1 MRTLSRSVA
10 QGIGLLVDRERPW
23 RRDFLVLRAANRFSP
38 GLVER
43 AQQRL
48 EGRLRDYPEALVPY
62 LDYVEQ
68 RDGAEAAL
76 SYAQRLAEQDDT
88 TAAMLVEIAKA
99 HYLRRALALGDVYIE
114 RAKEIDPACAR
125 IYDEEAWNQR
135 ARGNLHREIHA
146 VEQSIALAGDEETR
160 LSWRGWLAD
169 ALVRQGRYADAW
181 EELSTFP
188 ALPAGDERL
197 LIRAYCARQIGEPAA
212 AQEAY
217 RAFAPAPACAGT
229 PESAVQGFDLL
240 RVASLQFEE
249 YQHADEAAELLREL
263 PDTAETRLFE
273 LSFLA
278 RLQLGELDLALRH
291 ARHAAARPDRAPGT
305 REALGGLL
313 ELLDRPDEALEVY
326 AGSDQRDL
334 TPLARFRRSAIV
346 AEREPGDAP
355 GSEQRAVESY
365 LDGPGPESVIAG
377 SALEGEVDPQLQALV
392 SRFNQQLVRPLR
404 VEHLRQIAA
413 RASGHE
419 LRAQAAL
426 QLAARLAEA
435 EEWPGAWAAIRAAQV
450 ERLPFVP
457 LSLEAWTDLG
467 SPLDRFYDECSETEP
482 IQPRTVLYESSLG
495 ATTSCN
501 PLAICRELL
510 DDPQHPDLLHVWS
523 IAPGAAIHP
532 SLLDRPNVVFV
543 RKGSPGH
550 FRYLASAGYIVNNST
565 IEYGFSKRDGQR
577 YLNTWHGVPWKTMG
591 RDNRSEPF
599 AYGNISRNFLHADAV
614 LGPDP
619 HTLDV
624 LSRGHD
630 VDQLIP
636 HVFVRGGY
644 PRNDLS
650 VKLSDED
657 RTALRAEL
665 GVPADGR
672 LVLYMPTWKGTFT
685 ERDAEVQQV
694 VDVARGLG
702 APGLTIAVRAHHYV
716 SEAFRGAAD
725 PDGFVFVPPQLDTNE
740 LIGAADAVVTDFS
753 SVLFDAAAVG
763 VPVVK
768 LIADIEAYSADR
780 GLYFGAEEVPGADA
794 RSTEEARQLLLQAVQ
809 DRQGFVDEYA
819 EQTARFSSPETGTS
833 ARRAVEL
840 LFGAGGDP
848 APVPVPDAQPAA
860 APDAASHA
868 GTSAASADPAPRRAV
883 LLSTGGLPPNGITRS
898 VRSLIAALDG
908 SEYAP
913 YLMPNRNALEGAEA
927 DTLADVRRYSRVLP
941 QVGQY
946 AGTRMEREALQFFST
961 RRYIDFPLAKRH
973 VARGMEREARRLFGQ
988 AVFHS
993 AVEFSAYDAKNI
1005 ALVNDGVRIAGG
1017 RRGII
1022 FHNEMWKE
1030 IENKYP
1036 RLRAGLLT
1044 MDRMAFCASV
1054 SDGVRDYNAETMHE
1068 HLGVPREKHITIENT
1083 INVAEIRALAE
1094 IPMDPSDAEWYASE
1108 GAHAC
1113 VIARLS
1119 HEKNHAQL
1127 FEALAACRDELGR
1140 PVKITC
1146 LGEGPLRLELE
1157 RQIAALG
1164 IGDLVRLRGLVP
1176 NPQAHLRAAGAL
1188 ILPSLHEGQPLVIL
1202 EALTVGAPVVA
1213 TDTPGSRSV
1222 LHDGAFGPL
1231 VPISLEGLVEA
1242 LHRVADGRLS
1252 GTGEFDPEAFT
1263 ARSLRMFT
1271 EAIDPT
1277 G

>member
-10 QGIGLLVDRERPW
+10 QGIGLLVDRDRPW
-23 RRDFLVLRAANRFSP
+23 RRDFLLLRAANRLSP
-38 GLVER
+38 GLVPGALR
-43 AQQRL
+43 RL
-48 EGRLRDYPEALVPY
+48 ENRLHDHPEALVPY
-62 LDYVEQ
+62 LDYLEQ
-68 RDGAEAAL
+68 REGAEAAL
-76 SYAQRLAEQDDT
+76 SYAQRLAEQSDT
-88 TAAMLVEIAKA
+88 TAGMLVEIAKA
-99 HYLRRALALGDVYIE
+99 HYLRRALSLGDFYIE
-114 RAKEIDPACAR
+114 RAKEVDPACAR

-146 VEQSIALAGDEETR
+146 VEQSIALAADEETR
-160 LSWRGWLAD
+160 LYWRGWLAD

-181 EELSTFP
+181 GELSTFP
-188 ALPAGDERL
+188 SLPAGDERL
-197 LIRAYCARQIGEPAA
+197 LIRAYCARRIGRPEAA
-212 AQEAY
+212 VEAY
-217 RAFAPAPACAGT
+217 RAFAPVAAETGAAAGAP
-229 PESAVQGFDLL
+229 GFDLL
-240 RVASLQFEE
+240 RVAGLQFEE

-263 PDTAETRLFE
+263 PDSADTRLFE

-278 RLQLGELDLALRH
+278 RLQLGELDLALQH
-291 ARHAAARPDRAPGT
+291 ARHAAARPDRSAET
-305 REALGGLL
+305 RGELGRLL
-313 ELLDRPDEALEVY
+313 ELLDRPHDALEVY
-326 AGSDQRDL
+326 AGCDQRDL
-334 TPLARFRRSAIV
+334 TPLARFRRSALI
-346 AEREPGDAP
+346 AAQQDERE
-355 GSEQRAVESY
+355 AVARY
-365 LDGPGPESVIAG
+365 LDGLDLDGTIPG
-377 SALEGEVDPQLQALV
+377 SALEGEVDPQLEGLV
-392 SRFNQQLVRPLR
+392 SRFNRQLVRPLR
-404 VEHLRQIAA
+404 LEHLRQIAA

-426 QLAARLAEA
+426 GLAAQLAEA
-435 EEWPGAWAAIRAAQV
+435 EEWAQAWDAVRAAQV
-450 ERLPFVP
+450 ERLPFVR
-457 LSLEAWTDLG
+457 LTLEASSDLG
-467 SPLDRFYDECSETEP
+467 SPLDLFYDECCETEP
-482 IQPRTVLYESSLG
+482 IQSRTVLYESSLG

-501 PLAICRELL
+501 PLAVCRELL
-510 DDPQHPDLLHVWS
+510 DDPQHADLLHVWS

-550 FRYLASAGYIVNNST
+550 FRYLASAGSIVNNST

-630 VDQLIP
+630 VDRLIP
-636 HVFVRGGY
+636 HVFVRAGY
-644 PRNDLS
+644 PRNDLA

-657 RTALRAEL
+657 RAALRAEL

-702 APGLTIAVRAHHYV
+702 APGLTVAVRAHHYV

-780 GLYFGAEEVPGADA
+780 GLYFGAEEVPGANA
-794 RSTEEARQLLLQAVQ
+794 RSTDEARKMLLQAVQ
-809 DRQGFVDEYA
+809 DRQGFVEEYA

-840 LFGAGGDP
+840 LFGTGGDP
-848 APVPVPDAQPAA
+848 ASV
-860 APDAASHA
+860 AASEADAPHP
-868 GTSAASADPAPRRAV
+868 SADRAGGRRAV

-908 SEYAP
+908 SEYTP
-913 YLMPNRNALEGAEA
+913 YLMPNRNALEGAET

-946 AGTRMEREALQFFST
+946 SGTRMEREALQFFST

-973 VARGMEREARRLFGQ
+973 VARAMEREARRLFGQ

-993 AVEFSAYDAKNI
+993 AVEFSAYDSKNI
-1005 ALVNDGVRIAGG
+1005 ALVNDGVRIDGG

-1094 IPMDPSDAEWYASE
+1094 IPVEPSDAEWYGSE

-1119 HEKNHAQL
+1119 HEKNHEQL
-1127 FEALAACRDELGR
+1127 FEALAASRDELSR
-1140 PVKITC
+1140 PVRITC

-1157 RQIAALG
+1157 RRIAALD

-1176 NPQAHLRAAGAL
+1176 NPQSHLKAAGAL

-1222 LHDGAFGPL
+1222 LHGGAFGPI
-1231 VPISLEGLVEA
+1231 VPISFEGLVEA
-1242 LHRVADGRLS
+1242 LHRVADGRLA
-1252 GTGEFDPEAFT
+1252 GMGEFDPEAFT

-1271 EAIDPT
+1271 EAIEPV

>member
-23 RRDFLVLRAANRFSP
+23 RRDFLLLRAANRLSP
-38 GLVER
+38 GLVASAR
-43 AQQRL
+43 RRL
-48 EGRLRDYPEALVPY
+48 ESRLHDYPEALVPY

-68 RDGAEAAL
+68 REGAEAAL
-76 SYAQRLAEQDDT
+76 AYAQRLAEQSDT

-99 HYLRRALALGDVYIE
+99 HYLRRALALGDFYIE
-114 RAKEIDPACAR
+114 RAKETDPACAR

-146 VEQSIALAGDEETR
+146 VEQSVELAADEQTR
-160 LSWRGWLAD
+160 LYWRGWLAD
-169 ALVRQGRYADAW
+169 ALVRQGRYAEAW

-188 ALPAGDERL
+188 PLPEGDERL
-197 LIRAYCARQIGEPAA
+197 LIRAYCARRIGRPEAA
-212 AQEAY
+212 AEAY
-217 RAFAPAPACAGT
+217 RAFAPVEPGAGAHGGIAPGVA
-229 PESAVQGFDLL
+229 SGFDLL
-240 RVASLQFEE
+240 RVAGLQFEE
-249 YQHADEAAELLREL
+249 YQHADEVAELLREL

-278 RLQLGELDLALRH
+278 RLQLGELDLALQH
-291 ARHAAARPDRAPGT
+291 ARHAAARPDRSAET
-305 REALGGLL
+305 RGALGQLL

-334 TPLARFRRSAIV
+334 SALARFRRSAVV
-346 AEREPGDAP
+346 ADQGD
-355 GSEQRAVESY
+355 EQQAVVGY
-365 LDGPGPESVIAG
+365 LDGPEPDPTIPD
-377 SALEGEVDPQLQALV
+377 SALVGEVDPQLERLV
-392 SRFNQQLVRPLR
+392 SGFNQQLVRPLR

-419 LRAQAAL
+419 LRAHAAL
-426 QLAARLAEA
+426 RLAKQLAEA
-435 EEWPGAWAAIRAAQV
+435 AEWAQAWAAIRTAQV

-457 LSLEAWTDLG
+457 LSLDSWTDLG
-467 SPLDRFYDECSETEP
+467 SPLDLFYDECCETEP

-510 DDPQHPDLLHVWS
+510 DDPQHADLLHVWS

-636 HVFVRGGY
+636 QVFVRGGY

-650 VKLSDED
+650 VKLNDED
-657 RTALRAEL
+657 RAKLRDAL
-665 GVPADGR
+665 GVPTDGR

-694 VDVARGLG
+694 VDIARGLG
-702 APGLTIAVRAHHYV
+702 APGLAVAVRAHHYV
-716 SEAFRGAAD
+716 SEAFRGASD
-725 PDGFVFVPPQLDTNE
+725 PEGFVFVPPQLDTNE

-768 LIADIEAYSADR
+768 LIADIEEYSADR
-780 GLYFGAEEVPGADA
+780 GLYFGAEEVPGANA

-809 DRQGFVDEYA
+809 DRQGFIDEYA
-819 EQTARFSSPETGTS
+819 ELTTRFSSPETGTS

-848 APVPVPDAQPAA
+848 APDGGTPG
-860 APDAASHA
+860 AS
-868 GTSAASADPAPRRAV
+868 TESENDQRAV

-908 SEYAP
+908 SEYTP

-927 DTLADVRRYSRVLP
+927 DTLADVRRYARVLP

-946 AGTRMEREALQFFST
+946 SGTRMEREALQFFST

-973 VARGMEREARRLFGQ
+973 VARAMEREARRLFGQ

-1005 ALVNDGVRIAGG
+1005 ALINDGVRIAGG

-1044 MDRMAFCASV
+1044 MDHMAFCASV

-1094 IPMDPSDAEWYASE
+1094 IPLDPADAEWYGSE

-1127 FEALAACRDELGR
+1127 FDALAACREKLSR

-1157 RQIAALG
+1157 RQIAARGL
-1164 IGDLVRLRGLVP
+1164 GDLVRLRGLVP
-1176 NPQAHLRAAGAL
+1176 NPQSHLEAAGAL

-1222 LHDGAFGPL
+1222 LHDGAFGPI

-1242 LHRVADGRLS
+1242 LHLVADGRLS
-1252 GTGEFDPEAFT
+1252 GTETFDPEAFT

-1271 EAIDPT
+1271 EAIDPV

>member
-1 MRTLSRSVA
+1 
-10 QGIGLLVDRERPW
+10 VDGF
-23 RRDFLVLRAANRFSP
+23 D
-38 GLVER
+38 
-43 AQQRL
+43 
-48 EGRLRDYPEALVPY
+48 RLRIAKDQFRLF
-62 LDYVEQ
+62 Q
-68 RDGAEAAL
+68 RADEVAAL
-76 SYAQRLAEQDDT
+76 LSGLDETSDTEQ
-88 TAAMLVEIAKA
+88 L
-99 HYLRRALALGDVYIE
+99 
-114 RAKEIDPACAR
+114 
-125 IYDEEAWNQR
+125 
-135 ARGNLHREIHA
+135 
-146 VEQSIALAGDEETR
+146 
-160 LSWRGWLAD
+160 
-169 ALVRQGRYADAW
+169 
-181 EELSTFP
+181 ELS
-188 ALPAGDERL
+188 
-197 LIRAYCARQIGEPAA
+197 AA
-212 AQEAY
+212 A
-217 RAFAPAPACAGT
+217 RF
-229 PESAVQGFDLL
+229 
-240 RVASLQFEE
+240 
-249 YQHADEAAELLREL
+249 
-263 PDTAETRLFE
+263 
-273 LSFLA
+273 
-278 RLQLGELDLALRH
+278 QLGELHTALEHLRI
-291 ARHAAARPDRAPGT
+291 AAARADRAHET
-305 REALGGLL
+305 RGRLGMLL
-313 ELLDRPDEALEVY
+313 ELLDRPRQALDAYRGADDHE
-326 AGSDQRDL
+326 
-334 TPLARFRRSAIV
+334 RSALIRYRFGTLLQADGLVEEAVTQYLRGV
-346 AEREPGDAP
+346 A
-355 GSEQRAVESY
+355 
-365 LDGPGPESVIAG
+365 LGPILAG
-377 SALEGEVDPQLQALV
+377 EEEVDPALPG
-392 SRFNQQLVRPLR
+392 L
-404 VEHLRQIAA
+404 IAELNA
-413 RASGHE
+413 TASTERIAELANAEATGAVGSTRTGDAGELLEQVARRASSHDLLSSSSMRLSAE
-419 LRAQAAL
+419 
-426 QLAARLAEA
+426 LAAS
-435 EEWPGAWAAIRAAQV
+435 GAWELSWASIVRSQRD
-450 ERLPFVP
+450 RLP
-457 LSLEAWTDLG
+457 SLPFTADDRSDLG
-467 SPLDRFYDECSETEP
+467 SPLDLFYDECCETEP

-510 DDPQHPDLLHVWS
+510 DDPQYADLLHVWS

-636 HVFVRGGY
+636 QVFVRGGY

-650 VKLSDED
+650 VKLNDED
-657 RTALRAEL
+657 RAKLRDAL
-665 GVPADGR
+665 GVPTDGR

-694 VDVARGLG
+694 VDIARGLG
-702 APGLTIAVRAHHYV
+702 APGLTVAVRAHHYV
-716 SEAFRGAAD
+716 SEAFRGASD
-725 PDGFVFVPPQLDTNE
+725 PEGFVFVPPQLDTNE

-768 LIADIEAYSADR
+768 LIADIEEYSADR
-780 GLYFGAEEVPGADA
+780 GLYFGAEEVPGANA

-809 DRQGFVDEYA
+809 DRQGFIDEYA
-819 EQTARFSSPETGTS
+819 ELTTRFSSPETGTS

-840 LFGAGGDP
+840 LFGADGDP
-848 APVPVPDAQPAA
+848 APDG
-860 APDAASHA
+860 
-868 GTSAASADPAPRRAV
+868 GTPGVSTESENDQRAV

-908 SEYAP
+908 SEYTP
-913 YLMPNRNALEGAEA
+913 YLMPNRNALEGAAA
-927 DTLADVRRYSRVLP
+927 DTLADVRRYARVLP

-946 AGTRMEREALQFFST
+946 SGTRMEREALQFFST

-973 VARGMEREARRLFGQ
+973 VARAMEREARRLFGQ

-1094 IPMDPSDAEWYASE
+1094 IPLDPADAEWYGSE

-1127 FEALAACRDELGR
+1127 FDALAACREKLSR

-1157 RQIAALG
+1157 RQIAARGL
-1164 IGDLVRLRGLVP
+1164 GDLVRLRGLVP
-1176 NPQAHLRAAGAL
+1176 NPQSHLEAAGAL

-1222 LHDGAFGPL
+1222 LHDGAFGPI

-1252 GTGEFDPEAFT
+1252 GTETFDPEAFT

-1271 EAIDPT
+1271 EAIDPV